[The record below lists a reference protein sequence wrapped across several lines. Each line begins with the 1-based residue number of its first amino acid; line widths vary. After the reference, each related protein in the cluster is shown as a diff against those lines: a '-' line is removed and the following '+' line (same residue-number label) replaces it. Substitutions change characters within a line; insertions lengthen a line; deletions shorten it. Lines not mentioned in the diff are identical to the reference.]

1 MLAMFGY
8 LSFRHFFRNSYA
20 YHFDWDQLH
29 PLIQSISETWS
40 ELKESLLQLLDMDRE
55 NPEDP
60 A

>member
-1 MLAMFGY
+1 MIGY

-20 YHFDWDQLH
+20 YHLDWDQLH

-40 ELKESLLQLLDMDRE
+40 ELKESLLRQLDTDKE